1 VTFSPKN
8 AAHTGPASVGE
19 DEARGPQKAA
29 GETWSPQELE
39 RVRMRDPQALGRFF
53 DAVFPRIY
61 GLLFRLLGNQAEA
74 EDATQEVFVKV
85 HRAID
90 RLDPERDPS
99 PWLTTIAY
107 NVCRDRWRSAGE
119 KMNRQSVSMDE
130 QPALAGQLRQA
141 GPTPEDDLMASER
154 ERLVQRAIDRLPP
167 PQREVVVL
175 HDYEGL
181 SHEEVAGILGA
192 SHVAVRKRYSRALAQ
207 LAALLKDDLR

>member
-1 VTFSPKN
+1 M
-8 AAHTGPASVGE
+8 
-19 DEARGPQKAA
+19 
-29 GETWSPQELE
+29 
-39 RVRMRDPQALGRFF
+39 RMRDAQALGRFF

-61 GLLFRLLGNQAEA
+61 GLMFRLLGNVAEA

-90 RLDPERDPS
+90 RLDPQRDPS

-119 KMNRQSVSMDE
+119 KMSRHSTSIDD
-130 QPALAGQLRQA
+130 QPALAGRLPQS
-141 GPTPEDDLMASER
+141 GPNPEEELVTAER
-154 ERLVQRAIDRLPP
+154 ERLVQQAIDRLPP

-181 SHEEVAGILGA
+181 AHEEVARILGA
-192 SHVAVRKRYSRALAQ
+192 SHVAVRKRYSRALAA
-207 LAALLKDDLR
+207 LAALLKDELG